1 MANLGR
7 DLRDTIR
14 NLENIRDKQK
24 PPGKEILA
32 QIDTLYGQQIELVN
46 AAINNATVEY
56 AAAAKAMKKAANQT
70 KKAIDDLTKV
80 EETTAKVANAIKKV
94 ANLLAA
100 V

>member
-1 MANLGR
+1 MANLGK

-24 PPGKEILA
+24 PPGSEILA

-56 AAAAKAMKKAANQT
+56 AVAAKAMEEAAT
-70 KKAIDDLTKV
+70 EAKKAIDDLTKV
-80 EETTAKVANAIKKV
+80 EETIAIVANAIKKV
-94 ANLLAA
+94 AHLLAA